1 MIQNLV
7 LSIIKDLNKKKINYA
22 VLRNYE
28 NLPKKPRKTKYFD
41 LDIIV
46 EHKDLSRFDNL
57 IKKAVSQKKS
67 FISKSYKRS
76 YANHYRIVYFSKFKF
91 DVIQIDVHH
100 KGQGFWGFYYIV
112 DEFILKNKKKFKNF
126 FVVSTFH
133 ENLFN
138 WLDKLL
144 WGNYVKN
151 KYKKKIANAMKL
163 NSGELIKFLKNL
175 KISLKKK
182 FFICSNLSHHQKIE
196 KTLYYR
202 KYLIF
207 KIIIWSLINYPIRT
221 INWTIDFFYKEINLR
236 IFPYGFFVISNKKNK
251 EYFNKIHELI
261 FKGAELKI
269 FNKKYNNNFF
279 LYIYDYFKH
288 YWPVLRKGGIV
299 FLISDLENINKKK
312 TISIYKPKKNQIFLY
327 KKISSIYKKNN
338 LIFFPNLFL
347 EFNKKN

>member
-126 FVVSTFH
+126 
-133 ENLFN
+133 L
-138 WLDKLL
+138 
-144 WGNYVKN
+144 
-151 KYKKKIANAMKL
+151 
-163 NSGELIKFLKNL
+163 
-175 KISLKKK
+175 
-182 FFICSNLSHHQKIE
+182 
-196 KTLYYR
+196 
-202 KYLIF
+202 
-207 KIIIWSLINYPIRT
+207 
-221 INWTIDFFYKEINLR
+221 
-236 IFPYGFFVISNKKNK
+236 
-251 EYFNKIHELI
+251 
-261 FKGAELKI
+261 
-269 FNKKYNNNFF
+269 
-279 LYIYDYFKH
+279 
-288 YWPVLRKGGIV
+288 
-299 FLISDLENINKKK
+299 
-312 TISIYKPKKNQIFLY
+312 
-327 KKISSIYKKNN
+327 
-338 LIFFPNLFL
+338 
-347 EFNKKN
+347 